1 MIEIKNNIAIEL
13 ISLLKESQYAFNV
26 AHYHGC
32 SSDYWTDK
40 INDVEKMI
48 NYLKKK
54 TNYKE

>member
-1 MIEIKNNIAIEL
+1 MLFK
-13 ISLLKESQYAFNV
+13 V

-32 SSDYWTDK
+32 PSDYWTDK
-40 INDVEKMI
+40 INDAEKMI